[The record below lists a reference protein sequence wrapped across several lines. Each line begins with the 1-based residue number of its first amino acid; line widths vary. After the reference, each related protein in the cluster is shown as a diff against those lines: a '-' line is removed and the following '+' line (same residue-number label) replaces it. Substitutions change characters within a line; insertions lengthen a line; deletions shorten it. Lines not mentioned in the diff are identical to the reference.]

1 MISIYIFII
10 AIICVLMCFAISQIT
25 NSICF
30 FFFHCFNKYFP
41 LCSKKTITEFVSC
54 FIGSL
59 VVKVIKNRLKA
70 LKKGAIRKGVCPWSN
85 RDPLVIMVSRS
96 DKDRKIVNS
105 LRGTRPLRNFGQ
117 VTFTNLGL
125 CSKVSGLHWST
136 KISCVQISMLCIG
149 AD

>member
-59 VVKVIKNRLKA
+59 VVKVIKYRFVAPREGCYQDL
-70 LKKGAIRKGVCPWSN
+70 
-85 RDPLVIMVSRS
+85 LVIMVNRLM
-96 DKDRKIVNS
+96 KIAKS
-105 LRGTRPLRNFGQ
+105 
-117 VTFTNLGL
+117 
-125 CSKVSGLHWST
+125 
-136 KISCVQISMLCIG
+136 
-149 AD
+149 